1 MRTFYIGRNSDNDIV
16 YNESSVSG
24 RHAEITVGDDGQI
37 VFTDYSTNG
46 TYINGNPVHH
56 ASQSV
61 MYGDE
66 IIFPGNIRFDWNMI
80 MPQPQ
85 QFVQSQQIN
94 ISYEG
99 CAGNGGFPPIPP
111 VQESYAGN
119 GGFDGTIPSEP
130 LPNTAGTLDFSLAFK
145 EGFASGPRN
154 VLRLLAILILMLLT
168 CWIPYINIGVLIAF
182 ATLPAQWAKDEA
194 VNPISIFDSRF
205 RRYMGNFVLLQVLFG
220 ITVFY
225 GSIFM
230 IIPGLVIYY
239 SWSLASLFVVET
251 GMNPLEATNAS
262 NKCTY
267 GSKWTMFAVNLV
279 YVLCFIVISGIFVG
293 IQSLIFL
300 NLSYDDMTLHI
311 VFGLLFGILY
321 FVFLLFAMSIGIGI
335 SGSIWRQLKQRVSL

>member
-99 CAGNGGFPPIPP
+99 CAGDGGFPPIPP
-111 VQESYAGN
+111 VQEPYVGN
-119 GGFDGTIPSEP
+119 GGFDGTIPSES

-220 ITVFY
+220 ITVLCVSAF
-225 GSIFM
+225 
-230 IIPGLVIYY
+230 IIPGLVLYY

-279 YVLCFIVISGIFVG
+279 YGLCVIVISAIFVG
-293 IQSLIFL
+293 IVSLIFSS
-300 NLSYDDMTLHI
+300 LSCSDMTPYI

>member
-66 IIFPGNIRFDWNMI
+66 IIFPGNIRFDWSMI

-111 VQESYAGN
+111 VQEPY
-119 GGFDGTIPSEP
+119 
-130 LPNTAGTLDFSLAFK
+130 AGTLDFSLAFK

-220 ITVFY
+220 ITVLCVSAF
-225 GSIFM
+225 
-230 IIPGLVIYY
+230 IIPGLVLYY

-279 YVLCFIVISGIFVG
+279 YGLCVIIISAVIVG
-293 IQSLIFL
+293 IASLIFS
-300 NLSYDDMTLHI
+300 NLSCSDMTPYI